1 MPNVELQPYSRP
13 SMWRRMSFANWA
25 DPVDPQVYGRL
36 EIDMSSALRF
46 ADEESVR
53 TGAKVTP
60 THLVVRAVALALARF
75 PDANALIRW
84 RRVYQR
90 KHVDVFCQI
99 AIPGEKPDL
108 SGTVLRDAD
117 GKRPGDLAI
126 ELQNKAA
133 EVRNGRDREMVK
145 TRHTLDRPPSM
156 FSRFILNF
164 IAFLS
169 YTLNL
174 NLKSLGIP
182 RDPFGGAMVSSIGS
196 LGIPEGWPPLV
207 PMSSTPLLV
216 AVGRIEDKPVVREGP
231 SGKEIV
237 IRPMCVLSCTFD
249 HRVMD
254 GFLGGRLARF
264 VEEYFADPWAVE
276 KEATAGGSQSNPA

>member
-1 MPNVELQPYSRP
+1 MPNVGLQPYSRP

-36 EIDMSSALRF
+36 EIDMSQAL
-46 ADEESVR
+46 AYAEEESAR
-53 TGAKVTP
+53 TGARVTP
-60 THLVVRAVALALARF
+60 THLVVRAVALAMARY

-84 RRVYQR
+84 RRVYRRQ
-90 KHVDVFCQI
+90 HVDVFCQV
-99 AIPGEKPDL
+99 AIPGDKPDL

-117 GKRPGDLAI
+117 RKLAGELAI
-126 ELQNKAA
+126 ELQNQAA
-133 EVRNGRDREMVK
+133 DVRTGKDREMVK
-145 TRHTLDRPPSM
+145 TRHTLDLLPSM
-156 FSRFILNF
+156 ISRFILNF
-164 IAFLS
+164 VGFLS

-174 NLKSLGIP
+174 NLKSFGIP

-207 PMSSTPLLV
+207 PMSSTPLLI
-216 AVGRIEDKPVVREGP
+216 AVGRIEDKPVVRDGQ
-231 SGKEIV
+231 IV

-254 GFLGGRLARF
+254 GFLGGKLSRF
-264 VEEYFADPWAVE
+264 VEDYFANPRGI
-276 KEATAGGSQSNPA
+276 EAQFAPPPAGLAGPES

>member
-13 SMWRRMSFANWA
+13 SMWRRMSFANWT

-36 EIDMSSALRF
+36 ELDMSNALKY
-46 ADEESVR
+46 AEEESNR
-53 TGAKVTP
+53 TGARVSP
-60 THLVVRAVALALARF
+60 THLVVRAVALALAKF

-84 RRVYQR
+84 RRVYRR
-90 KHVDVFCQI
+90 KHVDVFCQV

-108 SGTVLRDAD
+108 SGAVLRDAD
-117 GKRPGDLAI
+117 GKRPGELAL
-126 ELQNKAA
+126 ELQGGAA
-133 EVRNGRDREMVK
+133 AVRTGKDTEMAK
-145 TRHTLDRPPSM
+145 TRHSLDLLPSM

-164 IAFLS
+164 VAFLT

-174 NLKSLGIP
+174 NLKAFGIP

-216 AVGRIEDKPVVREGP
+216 AVGRIEDKPVVRDGP
-231 SGKEIV
+231 AGKEIV

-254 GFLGGRLARF
+254 GFLGGKLARF
-264 VEEYFADPWAVE
+264 VEDYFNDPWAA
-276 KEATAGGSQSNPA
+276 EAQISTSRQEP

>member
-36 EIDMSSALRF
+36 ELDMSNAIRF
-46 ADEESVR
+46 AEQESAR

-60 THLVVRAVALALARF
+60 THLVVRAVALALARH

-84 RRVYQR
+84 RRVYR
-90 KHVDVFCQI
+90 RTHVDVFCQV

-117 GKRPGDLAI
+117 RKPPGELAL

-133 EVRNGRDREMVK
+133 EVRTGKDKEMVK
-145 TRHTLDRPPSM
+145 TRRTLDLLPSLI
-156 FSRFILNF
+156 SRAILSF
-164 IAFLS
+164 VAFLT

-174 NLKSLGIP
+174 NLRLFGIP

-207 PMSSTPLLV
+207 PMSSTPLLI

-254 GFLGGRLARF
+254 GFLGGKLSRF

-276 KEATAGGSQSNPA
+276 AQFAAPHQDP